1 MTPEQRIDANIEAI
15 LKAAGTSFRHYTM
28 AKSRD
33 DMRDAMRKI
42 MSDSYIKGSQDN
54 FDALVASGRLK
65 K

>member
-28 AKSRD
+28 PKSRD
-33 DMRDAMRKI
+33 DMREAMRKI
-42 MSDSYIKGSQDN
+42 MSDNYIKGSQDT